1 MPITTQSTYPATMQ
15 LFLQH
20 WTLVNAALS
29 PAVLKLQGG
38 YAQTN
43 FAADRAAIVTAFTSV
58 NAQLVTLNLNRNQA
72 FAARK
77 ALILRVEQF
86 RKFVRAN
93 FKGTTYYKG
102 LPATPKVTEIDTRFL
117 RPIEQIQSL
126 WSMINIAPPTG
137 FTPPLKLQGGY
148 DITAFSTD
156 VTAIRALFT
165 TFENQKLTY
174 SNAISARNAL
184 LRPAVE
190 RMVQYRA
197 AVKATLLP
205 ADPLYASVP
214 RVYPVAGST
223 PQTVTDL
230 LFVYKPSDNT
240 VKLTF
245 TPSVSKNI
253 SDYQLLY
260 SPGAKWDSGNT
271 QTIAT
276 LPATG
281 PFAFNFTLSMVDP
294 EAVGLFKVYVMND
307 TGNVRGSK
315 MIRIKRTAALTLNTL
330 TTTSEALPLAA

>member
-20 WTLVNAALS
+20 WTQVNAALS

-43 FAADRAAIVTAFTSV
+43 FATDRAAIVTAFTSV
-58 NAQLVTLNLNRNQA
+58 NTQLVTLNLNRNQA

-102 LPATPKVTEIDTRFL
+102 LPATPSISAIDTRFL
-117 RPIEQIQSL
+117 RPLEQIQSL
-126 WSMINIAPPTG
+126 WSMINLAPPAG

-148 DITAFSTD
+148 DILAFIAD
-156 VTAIRALFT
+156 VTAIRNLFI
-165 TFENQKLTY
+165 TFENQKLSY
-174 SNAISARNAL
+174 SNAIMARNAL

-205 ADPLYASVP
+205 TDPLYASVP

-223 PQTVTDL
+223 PQAVTNL
-230 LFVYKPSDNT
+230 LFVYKPSDNS

-253 SDYQLLY
+253 SAYQLLF
-260 SPGAKWDSGNT
+260 SPGTKWDSGNT
-271 QTIAT
+271 QTVAT

-281 PFAFNFTLSMVDP
+281 PFAFDFTLSMVDP
-294 EAVGLFKVYVMND
+294 EAVGLFKVYVTND

-315 MIRIKRTAALTLNTL
+315 VLKIKRTASVTL
-330 TTTSEALPLAA
+330 TTSDVHLETLPLAA